1 MPRERIAINPS
12 DKASR
17 MSCKPVETL
26 GADRVITVE
35 EVNRYNAFAFDPA
48 GARDLT
54 LPPEAEC
61 VGVVLFISNQAN
73 AAEVITIK
81 NDAGTAICTPTQ
93 NEAAIVWCDGVSW
106 YGAVGAQS

>member
-1 MPRERIAINPS
+1 
-12 DKASR
+12 
-17 MSCKPVETL
+17 
-26 GADRVITVE
+26 
-35 EVNRYNAFAFDPA
+35 
-48 GARDLT
+48 
-54 LPPEAEC
+54 
-61 VGVVLFISNQAN
+61 VVLFISNQAN